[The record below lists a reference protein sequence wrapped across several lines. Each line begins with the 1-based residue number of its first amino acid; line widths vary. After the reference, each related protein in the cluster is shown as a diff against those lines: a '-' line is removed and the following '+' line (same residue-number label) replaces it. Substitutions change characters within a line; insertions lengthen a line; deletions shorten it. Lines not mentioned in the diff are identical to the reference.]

1 MKAYKIQVIVTK
13 TAVVT
18 EPKWREEGGIGEFGE
33 FEASQYVK
41 GMLIEDLTNDPNRGT
56 VRILASVDTGE

>member
-13 TAVVT
+13 TAIVT
-18 EPKWREEGGIGEFGE
+18 EPEWREEGGIGEFDE
-33 FEASQYVK
+33 FQASQYVK